1 MKFGSDF
8 LLFLQ
13 AAAFVKHS
21 CAIVSKIGYNVLVDA
36 GSTGSRVYI
45 YKYDKSSP
53 WNTVSE
59 LSHKRLHPALTTF
72 TNDYHGLVNQME
84 IFVDFAKGYIE
95 EEEWEH
101 TDISLKATAGL
112 RSISIADQSL
122 LINNVKTVLRTS
134 GFRYN
139 PHDTRV
145 ITGKEEAVYGLIAV
159 NAAFLATSDGLSI
172 GAADLGGS
180 STQISF
186 MIPST
191 VVNTVDS
198 IDSRFNHNY
207 NYNSSEMRSML
218 LTSEQHFTRLH
229 VSCPADYE
237 LSLLDTIQPKTSK
250 NIKRR
255 NDSESKQ
262 QQIQPKSRVFARSL
276 TGLGLISAMES
287 VIDSFMHCD
296 AATGQMKTADESDE
310 TDLREDRDSVS
321 PDDAGVIEGSEDDE
335 EMFRA
340 VQSSV
345 FASVNNSSPTDL
357 TLNPCL
363 APGTPFPY
371 LLAGQEIGLYGS
383 GDFARCVELVED
395 LLRREAGSESTC
407 MRAVRP
413 KLIVGMDNLPKVL
426 EIMHLA
432 KEEHVSPHNI
442 RVAGEVLCRR
452 SWTEILHEFPTFMP
466 YRAQRA
472 CFGAAYVYSLLTTVY
487 GLDEQDNTTFLPLEY
502 HKDYTL
508 GWPLGSAI
516 FSAIGLS
523 AADLLDVNESTND
536 ARDEL

>member
-1 MKFGSDF
+1 MNFNSAF
-8 LLFLQ
+8 WLFLYV
-13 AAAFVKHS
+13 AAFVKHS
-21 CAIVSKIGYNVLVDA
+21 LAVVSKIGYNVLVDA

-45 YKYDKSSP
+45 YKYDKTSP

-95 EEEWEH
+95 EEEWKH

-122 LINNVKTVLRTS
+122 LINNVRTVLRTS

-139 PHDTRV
+139 PQDTRV

-191 VVNTVDS
+191 VVNTIGSVK
-198 IDSRFNHNY
+198 SRFNHNY
-207 NYNSSEMRSML
+207 NYNSSEVGTPL

-229 VSCPADYE
+229 ASCPADYE
-237 LSLLDTIQPKTSK
+237 LALLHTIQQPITSSVH
-250 NIKRR
+250 KRH
-255 NDSESKQ
+255 NDPVVHQ
-262 QQIQPKSRVFARSL
+262 VIQPKSRVFARSL

-296 AATGQMKTADESDE
+296 REDGRLDIADESDE
-310 TDLREDRDSVS
+310 TDQREDMGSIS
-321 PDDAGVIEGSEDDE
+321 PDDAGVIEGDEDDE
-335 EMFRA
+335 EMFQA
-340 VQSSV
+340 VQESV
-345 FASVNNSSPTDL
+345 FASGNTSTDL
-357 TLNPCL
+357 TMNPCL
-363 APGTPFPY
+363 APGAPFPY
-371 LLAGQEIGLYGS
+371 LQAGREVGLHGS
-383 GDFARCVELVED
+383 GDFARCVRLVEE
-395 LLRREAGSESTC
+395 LLQREAGSESVC

-432 KEEHVSPHNI
+432 KEAHVSPHHI
-442 RVAGEVLCRR
+442 RVAGEALCRR
-452 SWTEILHEFPTFMP
+452 SWPEVLHEFPTFMP

-487 GLDEQDNTTFLPLEY
+487 GLDEHDNTTFLPLEY

-523 AADLLDVNESTND
+523 AADLLDVNQS
-536 ARDEL
+536 AGGAGDEL